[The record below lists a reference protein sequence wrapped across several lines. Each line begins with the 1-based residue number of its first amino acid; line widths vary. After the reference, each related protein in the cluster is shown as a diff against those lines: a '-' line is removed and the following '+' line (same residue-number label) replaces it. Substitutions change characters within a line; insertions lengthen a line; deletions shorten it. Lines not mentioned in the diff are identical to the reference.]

1 MEEEEKISQTHQKL
15 YVLKTV
21 KMTHMKM
28 TKTIDQIIKAKFW
41 NHNPNSFT
49 YTWQKNVVFSRNKG
63 KSFHNSRQAKVF
75 YSRSA
80 FSD

>member
-28 TKTIDQIIKAKFW
+28 TKTIDQIIKSKFW
-41 NHNPNSFT
+41 LTQILLLTH
-49 YTWQKNVVFSRNKG
+49 G
-63 KSFHNSRQAKVF
+63 KKCRF
-75 YSRSA
+75 
-80 FSD
+80 